1 MRKKEF
7 DIPVETTPTEE
18 RPPIPPTILP
28 SGQVIWPTRALL
40 FPTGYAERTV
50 VPSQRKK

>member
-1 MRKKEF
+1 MLEKDF
-7 DIPVETTPTEE
+7 DIPVTTVPTEK

-28 SGQVIWPTRALL
+28 NGHVIWPTRALL

-50 VPSQRKK
+50 APRQPKK